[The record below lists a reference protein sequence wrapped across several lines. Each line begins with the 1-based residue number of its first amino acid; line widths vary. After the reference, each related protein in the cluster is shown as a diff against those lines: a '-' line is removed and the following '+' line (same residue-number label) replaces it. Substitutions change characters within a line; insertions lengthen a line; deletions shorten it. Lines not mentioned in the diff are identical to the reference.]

1 MQRSITFYIPGI
13 KRYAAR
19 RFSQETP
26 RVLQAVSLSGDACAL
41 RCDHCNG
48 RILAAMTGARTGTLF
63 EVCGRLK
70 DAGARAVLLSGGSD
84 GRGRVPLAGRRR
96 EIERVRDELGLRL
109 FAHVGLCD
117 EEEVDAIRGLGLEA
131 VLVDIIGDRSTAGE
145 VYHLDAG
152 PEDYERTLNL
162 LVRAGQRV
170 VPHIVIGLH
179 YGALRGEH
187 EALRIIAAADVFAAV
202 LVILDPMTGTPMGD
216 NGVRPPAV
224 DLAARFFAHARREL
238 DGKTLV
244 LGCARP
250 GGRLREQYDL
260 AAFEAGFDGIA
271 FPSEGVIDAACAGGA
286 EVRVVESCC
295 GLDRLIEDKP

>member
-13 KRYAAR
+13 KRYAAE

-26 RVLQAVSLSGDACAL
+26 RALQAVSLTADACAL

-48 RILAAMTGARTGTLF
+48 RILAAMTGAGTGTLL

-117 EEEVDAIRGLGLEA
+117 EDEIDAIRALGLEA

-162 LVRAGQRV
+162 LVGAGQRV

-179 YGALRGEH
+179 YGALRGER
-187 EALRIIAAADVFAAV
+187 EALRMIAEADVFAAV
-202 LVILDPMTGTPMGD
+202 LVILDPATGTPMGD
-216 NGVRPPAV
+216 NGVSPPGV
-224 DLAARFFAHARREL
+224 DQVARFFAHARREL
-238 DGKTLV
+238 AEKPLV

-260 AAFEAGFDGIA
+260 AAFKAGLDGIA
-271 FPSEGVIDAACAGGA
+271 FPSEGVIDAAYEGGSQ
-286 EVRVVESCC
+286 VRIVESCC
-295 GLDRLIEDKP
+295 GLDWLIEE